1 MDKKKLSLIIPCYNE
16 SDTLPLIVDKV
27 LALRSLHLDIE
38 IIIVDDCSLYDS
50 RSIAQKLASEHDEI
64 RLLQHSI
71 NRGKGAALRTGFL
84 SATGDLIGIQDAD
97 MEYDP
102 RDYLKMIQ
110 IADEMDADVVFG
122 SRYLQKSEKQVLRF
136 CHSLM
141 NKALTIFSNALY
153 DLALTDMETCYK
165 MFKREVIHE
174 IAPSLCEDRFGF
186 EPEVTARLAKLMR
199 SKGLRL
205 AECSIAYRPSTFTEG
220 KKIGWKDGIRAL
232 WCIFKYNL

>member
-27 LALRSLHLDIE
+27 LALQSLHLDIE
-38 IIIVDDCSLYDS
+38 IIIVDDCSLDDS

-122 SRYLQKSEKQVLRF
+122 SRYLQKSEKQVL
-136 CHSLM
+136 
-141 NKALTIFSNALY
+141 
-153 DLALTDMETCYK
+153 
-165 MFKREVIHE
+165 
-174 IAPSLCEDRFGF
+174 
-186 EPEVTARLAKLMR
+186 
-199 SKGLRL
+199 
-205 AECSIAYRPSTFTEG
+205 
-220 KKIGWKDGIRAL
+220 
-232 WCIFKYNL
+232 